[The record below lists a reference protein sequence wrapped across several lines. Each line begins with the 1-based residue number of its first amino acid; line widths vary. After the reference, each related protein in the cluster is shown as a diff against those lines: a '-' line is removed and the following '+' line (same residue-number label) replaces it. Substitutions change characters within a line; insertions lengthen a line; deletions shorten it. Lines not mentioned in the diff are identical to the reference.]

1 MQNTQEQLTQEQ
13 LTQEY
18 LTVINLW
25 KQDYQ
30 SLYEAL
36 ELEQQSLEKSDFQ
49 QLAHAIK
56 LKDDILNKISQH
68 QPPKPVNGTNCV
80 HLSSMLDFKH
90 HCEESSDTRNE
101 WKSLSSLVKQCHFK
115 NEVNSK
121 LIELLY
127 QSNQRIFNLI
137 KGFDPDNNIYNAN
150 GNSQQVRH
158 SSGSLSA

>member
-1 MQNTQEQLTQEQ
+1 MKKSQQ
-13 LTQEY
+13 Y
-18 LTVINLW
+18 LTIINLW

-36 ELEQQSLEKSDFQ
+36 NLEQTSLEKNDFQ

-56 LKDDILNKISQH
+56 AKNDILERIAQH
-68 QPPKPVNGTNCV
+68 TPPKPNDTNCV
-80 HLSSMLDFKH
+80 HLSEMLDFRNY
-90 HCEESSDTRNE
+90 CEESSE
-101 WKSLSSLVKQCHFK
+101 LKGSWKELTELVKQCHFK

-150 GNSQQVRH
+150 GDSLQVRH
-158 SSGSLSA
+158 SGGSLSA